1 MSWIEAIFAIL
12 VNPLFYKLTLL
23 SATPLIFAGL
33 GGTYSEITGVTNI
46 ALEGIML
53 MGAFNSIVFTFIT
66 GNAWLGVF
74 MAVVIGIGFTW
85 FHAWASIRWAAN
97 QIVSATALII
107 IAQGTTS
114 FLMIPIFG
122 NEGQTDFIG
131 RVPYLEA
138 GWLKGIPFI
147 GDIFGS
153 MSPFTYL
160 AIVAVIISWILLY
173 RTPLGLRM
181 RAVGENPEAADT
193 LGINVFKTRYF
204 GVLMSGALA
213 SLAGAFLSVGEL
225 GRFVENMTHG
235 RGFIALAAMIL
246 GNWNPV
252 GAMWAAILFGAAEA
266 MNLQLQSSSIVSVS
280 ANVKPLFNMLP
291 FIVTL
296 VVVGGFIGKTRAPA
310 ADGVPYEKE
319 S

>member
-1 MSWIEAIFAIL
+1 MSWVEAIFAIL

-23 SATPLIFAGL
+23 SATPLIFGAL
-33 GGTYSEITGVTNI
+33 GGTFSEITGVTNI

-53 MGAFNSIVFTFIT
+53 MGAFTSIVFTHVT
-66 GNAWLGVF
+66 GIPWIGVL
-74 MAVVIGIGFTW
+74 MAVIIGVGFTW
-85 FHAWASIRWAAN
+85 LHAWASIRWAAN
-97 QIVSATALII
+97 QVVSATALII
-107 IAQGTTS
+107 IATGMTS
-114 FLMIPIFG
+114 FLMEPIFG
-122 NEGQTDFIG
+122 HQGQTDFIG
-131 RVPYLEA
+131 RVPDVELSFV
-138 GWLKGIPFI
+138 KKIPFI

-153 MSPFTYL
+153 LSAFTYIAL
-160 AIVAVIISWILLY
+160 IAVLLSWILFY

-181 RAVGENPEAADT
+181 RAIGENPEAADT

-213 SLAGAFLSVGEL
+213 SLGGAFLSVGEL

-235 RGFIALAAMIL
+235 RGFIAMAAMIL

-252 GAMWAAILFGAAEA
+252 GALWACLLFGAAEA
-266 MNLQLQSSSIVSVS
+266 MNLQMQSSTIVSVS
-280 ANVKPLFNMLP
+280 ATIKPLFNMLP

-296 VVVGGFIGKTRAPA
+296 VVVGGLVGKTHMPA
-310 ADGVPYEKE
+310 ADGTPYEKE